1 MNNGGEFRTSIFG
14 GFNKEDVRNYMQQ
27 LEKDAELTKFEYQ
40 REIVSLKSQLQKAK
54 EEKELL
60 QSQMQN
66 YEVGMENMG
75 EAGGTVRVDRPVQDY
90 SVTQDLDAQK
100 MQNEQLLQRIHALEN
115 QNASLA
121 ETKSKMEKQ
130 LEEMK
135 ASGAVMEGNIQ
146 LEDEIR
152 QLQEKKEKYEAE
164 LSAITKVFEDARMS
178 AQYIQEE
185 AQRQAQEILD
195 QAERESQEI
204 LERRKTEIDK
214 ELEDRG
220 IRLMAARYK
229 IDAYRKE
236 IDSAQQKLYNLSSD
250 LGKIVDGM
258 PQRLEQLWEENAK
271 GTADNRNK

>member
-66 YEVGMENMG
+66 YEVGIENMG
-75 EAGGTVRVDRPVQDY
+75 EAGGTVHVDRPVQDY

-135 ASGAVMEGNIQ
+135 ASGAIMEGNIQ